1 MKTAEEWLR
10 DYAKLNRD
18 LPINDFVI
26 GFAKYYAKAKLEEAA
41 ENAKV
46 KKMDLNK
53 WIDIKDLPE
62 HPYIVDKQSILNTPL
77 D

>member
-1 MKTAEEWLR
+1 MKAAEEWLR

-26 GFAKYYAKAKLEEAA
+26 GFVKQYAKAKLEEAA
-41 ENAKV
+41 ERVTKREIQYDAESEYDRASGANQAV
-46 KKMDLNK
+46 Q
-53 WIDIKDLPE
+53 I
-62 HPYIVDKQSILNTPL
+62 ILNTPL